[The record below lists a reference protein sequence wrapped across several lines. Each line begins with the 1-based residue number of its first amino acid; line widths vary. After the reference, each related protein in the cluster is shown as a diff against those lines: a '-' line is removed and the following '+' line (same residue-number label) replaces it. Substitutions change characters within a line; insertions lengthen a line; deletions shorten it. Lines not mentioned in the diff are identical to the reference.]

1 METDASE
8 KRDRDTQ
15 SGGEERTSRPDPAFY
30 KRRRKRGNELCQILL
45 RNGDVEAEHV
55 RQGLKVQEERGG
67 QIGRILV
74 QMGACTER
82 AVARAL
88 IKQVQ
93 LNHAAGGKKSV
104 SLAARENP
112 GILGIDVTC
121 SPNRTVATL
130 LLADFAVLA
139 VAATIGIGLGYM
151 RAERI
156 VPTLFHYAFPALLL
170 VPLVF
175 TLLSLYEATAPS
187 PPEEIRLT
195 TTGITAVYL
204 GDAAIALFGMQWIPP
219 HVHVILTVQW
229 AIAVVAIPITRALV
243 RQRYSKRPWWGHP
256 VVVLGAGKTGRIL
269 VRALLNRPQVG
280 LRPVVILDD
289 DSRKH
294 GTLRASFK
302 DDELH
307 VNSIRDVPIPSLRT
321 SQGVALLS
329 SKDVNQMAKE
339 IGSARDAA
347 KAAGVD
353 SERSA
358 SSRDGVK
365 SLLDSDRPP
374 GGEGRVESSRPG
386 ALLLSAASV
395 AGSGSDRPPQIPQ
408 SAAESNRP
416 PSDPPRTPLE
426 AKLVADSS
434 VPPPGL
440 DSARISVR
448 ESTREGVSSSKR
460 ASSRLRNSGG
470 ATSSRHGPMSAR
482 SRLDGTPESMRPP
495 RGQFSEIEGV
505 PVIGSLELAP
515 VLAQR
520 LKIPYGILA
529 MPGVSSRKLLSLTER
544 AGGAFST
551 LLVIPDMIGF
561 ASLGVPAKDVAG
573 VLGIEVRQQLLL
585 AGPRLAKRMM
595 DIVFTFAGGIFVL
608 PIIGLLALLIKLDS
622 QGPIFY
628 PQQRLGRDG
637 QRFTALK
644 FRSMHGDGE
653 KRLKEVLD
661 NNAAMRAEYHE
672 FHKLSFDP
680 RVTRIGRVLR
690 KYSLDELPQLWNVV
704 RGEMSLVGPRPYL
717 EREIPDMEHQEG
729 LILRAMP
736 GMTGMWQVS
745 DRNSTGFTERVKMDV
760 HYVRNWSPWLDIY
773 ILARTVGVVI
783 GGTGT

>member
-1 METDASE
+1 MESE
-8 KRDRDTQ
+8 ALGKGAADNHA
-15 SGGEERTSRPDPAFY
+15 GKGEQASRPEPAFY
-30 KRRRKRGNELCQILL
+30 KRRRKRGNEICQILI
-45 RNGDVEAEHV
+45 RNGDVEPEQV
-55 RQGLKVQEERGG
+55 RQGLKIQEERGG

-82 AVARAL
+82 AIARAL

-93 LNHAAGGKKSV
+93 LKHAAGGTKNA

-112 GILGIDVTC
+112 AILGIDVTC

-139 VAATIGIGLGYM
+139 VAASIGIALGYM

-175 TLLSLYEATAPS
+175 ALQSLYSATAPS

-195 TTGITAVYL
+195 TTGITAVYM

-219 HVHVILTVQW
+219 HVHVILTIQW
-229 AIAVVAIPITRALV
+229 ALAVVAIPITRALV
-243 RQRYSKRPWWGHP
+243 RRRYAKKLWWGHP

-280 LRPVVILDD
+280 LRPVVVLDD
-289 DSRKH
+289 DRRKH
-294 GTLRASFK
+294 GTLRASFE
-302 DDELH
+302 DNELH
-307 VNSIRDVPIPSLRT
+307 VNSIRDVPVPSLGIG
-321 SQGVALLS
+321 QGIALLS

-339 IGSARDAA
+339 LGAARDEA
-347 KAAGVD
+347 KANGTD
-353 SERSA
+353 SDRPSSA
-358 SSRDGVK
+358 RDGVK
-365 SLLDSDRPP
+365 SLIDSDRPP
-374 GGEGRVESSRPG
+374 GGEPTETR
-386 ALLLSAASV
+386 A
-395 AGSGSDRPPQIPQ
+395 D
-408 SAAESNRP
+408 SNRP
-416 PSDPPRTPLE
+416 VPNSSMPPPDSTRGKRDSNRPAFDSARPPKESSPS
-426 AKLVADSS
+426 AKDSS
-434 VPPPGL
+434 VPPRSL
-440 DSARISVR
+440 DSAPPS
-448 ESTREGVSSSKR
+448 SADGMPSSKR
-460 ASSRLRNSGG
+460 ASSRQMPPRSM
-470 ATSSRHGPMSAR
+470 TSSQSGPRSGTAR
-482 SRLDGTPESMRPP
+482 IEGIPESLRSP

-515 VLAQR
+515 ILAHR
-520 LKIPYGILA
+520 LKIPYAILA
-529 MPGVSSRKLLSLTER
+529 MPGLSSRKLLRLTER

-573 VLGIEVRQQLLL
+573 VLGIEVLLR
-585 AGPRLAKRMM
+585 GPRFAKRLM
-595 DIVFTFAGGIFVL
+595 DIAFTFAGGIFVL
-608 PIIGLLALLIKLDS
+608 PVIALLALLIKLDS
-622 QGPIFY
+622 TGPVFY

-637 QRFTALK
+637 QRFTAMK
-644 FRSMHGDGE
+644 FRTMHGDGE

-661 NNAAMRAEYHE
+661 NNAAMRAEYLE

-690 KYSLDELPQLWNVV
+690 KYSLDELPQLWNVI

-745 DRNSTGFTERVKMDV
+745 DRNSTGFSERVKMDV

-773 ILARTVGVVI
+773 ILARTLGVVV